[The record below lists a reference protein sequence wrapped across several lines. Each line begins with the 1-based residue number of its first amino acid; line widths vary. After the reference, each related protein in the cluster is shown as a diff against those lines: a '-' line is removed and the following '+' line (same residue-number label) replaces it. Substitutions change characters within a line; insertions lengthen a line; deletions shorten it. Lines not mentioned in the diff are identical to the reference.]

1 MKKFKLFVDIRK
13 EEAWLNEQLKKGY
26 ELVKKSSLGYY
37 QFQKTTDTNQVIKLD
52 FQRHLT
58 KEKLETYIELYEE
71 FGWKHIAGSRFSSVH
86 YWIKEKDGHDELFS
100 DAPSTSAMLQ
110 RMASYYFMMFAVL
123 LILIPSGNGEI
134 FYLNP
139 KDAYL
144 TPGLWEKQGSHFVQ
158 SLLFETPFAFM
169 RLGFTWLLIIMTV
182 FFAIKYTKCKKQ
194 EKTFTE

>member
-71 FGWKHIAGSRFSSVH
+71 FGWKHIAGSRFSSIH

-100 DAPSTSAMLQ
+100 DTPSAGAMVQ
-110 RMASYYFMMFAVL
+110 RMASYYFMMFVVL

-158 SLLFETPFAFM
+158 YFLFETPFAFM

>member
-71 FGWKHIAGSRFSSVH
+71 FGWKHIAGSRFSSIH
-86 YWIKEKDGHDELFS
+86 YWIKEKDGHDE
-100 DAPSTSAMLQ
+100 
-110 RMASYYFMMFAVL
+110 
-123 LILIPSGNGEI
+123 
-134 FYLNP
+134 
-139 KDAYL
+139 
-144 TPGLWEKQGSHFVQ
+144 
-158 SLLFETPFAFM
+158 
-169 RLGFTWLLIIMTV
+169 
-182 FFAIKYTKCKKQ
+182 
-194 EKTFTE
+194 